1 MSSRRPMIRSYS
13 GNGRSGFQNGEEV
26 TAQGSRADGRGYL
39 HSVRPENSLCFR
51 STLCSVMAQLTEETQ
66 PSFETTLKSKAVSES
81 CNVKF
86 TCVVTG
92 YPVPELTWY
101 KDDMEMDRYCGLPK
115 YEIFRNG
122 KTHTLHI
129 YNCTLEDA
137 AIYQASARNSKG
149 IVTCSGVL
157 EVGTMNEY
165 QIHQRFFAKLKQK
178 AQNKKKE
185 LEESRQQSKDNVQ
198 SPISLEPSQRKL
210 LSPGE
215 TSGLVV
221 DRDGLLKAQDKET
234 VAEAGITEG
243 ALESTEPPEG
253 TTELPNGFPV
263 INENAKPPLTYIFET
278 VEVVT
283 TRQTNKGSQC
293 KKKIKISNG
302 EVSEKGGMSEDSG
315 NVKEVSEGDV
325 SLTTE
330 EKEDSIEKEMKVGSS
345 HHSPADKENQKQMDE
360 SDKTTQCDS
369 VAGLESQVVA
379 SKQKDSSSTQSP
391 LTSMFF
397 SLRDILFGSKSKS
410 RNEPVDSLDRTS
422 GTKLRQDEKKP
433 LAVPLKLSQQNKKDK
448 TEKYEKARMETS
460 RMKTNDKLPSK
471 DIHVKRTTPLK
482 VHREDPIKQGNLNV
496 DGLKQGITVKTGT
509 ESVSNSANVKTGA
522 ESVSNTANMPCETH
536 VAALQQLNEQK
547 EVQVPVEETDL
558 IPRCATPPQLQTP
571 CAVEMDSTGGKVIAT
586 VSSPPRVDVC
596 ATHLIILEGQDS
608 IHDTSKNHAIHN
620 KSLSSSSDITKSKLS
635 DHKGPEENYSN
646 AHNIREQE
654 KKDLQNTEEKDD
666 LKDNIKPLELTSV
679 FMEKK
684 DEVKEKE
691 NTVGLNQQNETQ
703 RILQIKAGGECGNM
717 PVKSLS
723 CVKLMKKV
731 PEVKIL
737 EEGITETK
745 ELYMEPPN
753 KEGVAKGRETG
764 NIEYTESHTNLKPS
778 SKEDIGKIHE
788 TEITEPAKSKLQPPN
803 RECSSSILVAEI
815 KEPNDSN
822 LEASNKE
829 GTVRGPEARIIEQI
843 ESKLE
848 PPNRECHAR
857 VCPPGIIELNGSNLE
872 EHNKEAI
879 IRVPVAGIKE
889 PSDSNLEAFNK
900 EGTVR
905 DPETGIA
912 EQIESKLEA
921 PNKECIAKV
930 CIPGITELNESNL
943 EQHSKGDIVR
953 DPVTEIKEPNDS
965 NLEPPNKECNTRV
978 YEPGIIELSESQLEQ
993 TNKEA
998 IVTSSEAVI
1007 KESNE
1012 SNLGLLNKEGIVKVF
1027 DAGIAEPIDS
1037 KLEPPNKECS
1047 VRVPETG
1054 TTHSIESK
1062 HKLPTNECNVR
1073 FPDSEITEPTES
1085 KEEPPNKECHVRVLD
1100 LGFSE
1105 PNESKLEISD
1115 NKGIVTVPEA
1125 GITKQ
1130 LKSNLE
1136 LPTKKCITPEVIE
1149 HERHVLKPHDFERK
1163 YKDDLEAPEYLVH
1176 NTYIS
1181 KQSHLEESQMCPTA
1195 LLGSVLSTKHAELP
1209 MAPSV
1214 GPVLSN
1220 VRDEVYLLG
1229 SESKSDLNRQNQDN
1243 TSTLEKTSSFVT
1255 ETGNDFFSVQS
1266 IHIEESYKVNETESA
1281 ADNKKD
1287 ATTVIPTL
1295 KALTNVPGFV
1305 APPISV
1311 TFVDSNCEKA
1321 SHCKDE
1327 INEVQ
1332 SLVSLLREV
1341 KNDLDTERLGV
1352 SSSLEGKKEN
1362 SSFAQYTD
1370 QGPDARHPGVT
1381 DCSTVAPLG
1390 FSTSKQTSSPPMP
1403 VSAPNEFP
1411 KKTSPL
1417 VGCTEP
1423 EWSEQGCKTDCVTFI
1438 GHVQKDK
1445 SAAETVSTTIPQTP
1459 LLSPATMRRF
1469 AAKGISYLH
1478 SPGLVAVPTIQIE
1491 TAMFGEKT
1499 GERQSGKDGM
1509 LPCESS
1515 PKLKRADSFT
1525 IIPSATPEE
1534 LASGARR
1541 KIFISKTKGEE
1552 AESTNLGAQTR
1563 WDDMARRSRT
1573 SLDQDVAYVSP
1584 GQSRRSTSL
1593 GAPTSQQTPPLE
1605 RCSPILARKKA
1616 TLQVPKE
1623 YEKSEETETT
1633 STDEKLAEKK
1643 TDPFKAPQV
1652 IRKIRGEPFSD
1663 ATGHLKL
1670 WCQFFNVLSDSTIKW
1685 YRDDLSIAEMERRS
1699 GDESQVALAIVQA
1712 SSRDCGVYSCTIKNE
1727 YGMDSTDF
1735 LLSADILSEFILR
1748 DDLEA
1753 GEEIEMTP
1761 MVFSKGLAD
1770 SGCWGEK
1777 LFGRIV
1783 IAEVHV
1789 GEGCAHK
1796 ACKVKVIYG
1805 LEPVFE
1811 SGSTCVIKVRNPI
1824 AYGTREEN
1832 NLLERN
1838 LEITKEECKRQNLIR
1853 QYCNI
1858 FAAEARVIENFGLP
1872 LEIIPLYLMYR
1883 PANTVPYATMEAD
1896 LRGIFLRYCL
1906 IDSTGRLIMRNVSEV
1921 EQKCYTF
1928 QHWIHQFTN
1937 GNLLV
1942 TQLEGVGTKIT
1953 NVRIATKSKGY
1964 QGLSDSGNPQVFQQ
1978 FATQHHCNQY
1988 CGLLGLH
1995 SLKTLDSLQQPIKP
2009 KGSRSPLATRK
2020 MDSGSGSSSPQLQK
2034 KGALSPQAPKK
2045 VLSSP
2050 KMAKK
2055 SEASDSKSTS
2065 KHKTVEVPKVVRM
2078 R

>member
-1 MSSRRPMIRSYS
+1 MSFVSMSDELLLSTLFSPSYS
-13 GNGRSGFQNGEEV
+13 SHRYSHYN
-26 TAQGSRADGRGYL
+26 
-39 HSVRPENSLCFR
+39 LCFR

-325 SLTTE
+325 
-330 EKEDSIEKEMKVGSS
+330 K
-345 HHSPADKENQKQMDE
+345 
-360 SDKTTQCDS
+360 
-369 VAGLESQVVA
+369 
-379 SKQKDSSSTQSP
+379 
-391 LTSMFF
+391 
-397 SLRDILFGSKSKS
+397 
-410 RNEPVDSLDRTS
+410 
-422 GTKLRQDEKKP
+422 
-433 LAVPLKLSQQNKKDK
+433 
-448 TEKYEKARMETS
+448 
-460 RMKTNDKLPSK
+460 
-471 DIHVKRTTPLK
+471 
-482 VHREDPIKQGNLNV
+482 
-496 DGLKQGITVKTGT
+496 
-509 ESVSNSANVKTGA
+509 
-522 ESVSNTANMPCETH
+522 
-536 VAALQQLNEQK
+536 
-547 EVQVPVEETDL
+547 
-558 IPRCATPPQLQTP
+558 
-571 CAVEMDSTGGKVIAT
+571 
-586 VSSPPRVDVC
+586 
-596 ATHLIILEGQDS
+596 
-608 IHDTSKNHAIHN
+608 
-620 KSLSSSSDITKSKLS
+620 
-635 DHKGPEENYSN
+635 
-646 AHNIREQE
+646 
-654 KKDLQNTEEKDD
+654 
-666 LKDNIKPLELTSV
+666 
-679 FMEKK
+679 
-684 DEVKEKE
+684 
-691 NTVGLNQQNETQ
+691 
-703 RILQIKAGGECGNM
+703 
-717 PVKSLS
+717 
-723 CVKLMKKV
+723 
-731 PEVKIL
+731 
-737 EEGITETK
+737 
-745 ELYMEPPN
+745 
-753 KEGVAKGRETG
+753 
-764 NIEYTESHTNLKPS
+764 
-778 SKEDIGKIHE
+778 
-788 TEITEPAKSKLQPPN
+788 
-803 RECSSSILVAEI
+803 
-815 KEPNDSN
+815 PNDSN

-1563 WDDMARRSRT
+1563 
-1573 SLDQDVAYVSP
+1573 
-1584 GQSRRSTSL
+1584 STSL

-1735 LLSADILSEFILR
+1735 LLSADSMFYSS
-1748 DDLEA
+1748 

>member
-1 MSSRRPMIRSYS
+1 MN

-39 HSVRPENSLCFR
+39 HSVRPENR

-178 AQNKKKE
+178 AQNKRKE

-330 EKEDSIEKEMKVGSS
+330 EKDDSIEKEMKVGSS

-369 VAGLESQVVA
+369 VAGLESQV
-379 SKQKDSSSTQSP
+379 
-391 LTSMFF
+391 
-397 SLRDILFGSKSKS
+397 
-410 RNEPVDSLDRTS
+410 
-422 GTKLRQDEKKP
+422 
-433 LAVPLKLSQQNKKDK
+433 
-448 TEKYEKARMETS
+448 
-460 RMKTNDKLPSK
+460 
-471 DIHVKRTTPLK
+471 
-482 VHREDPIKQGNLNV
+482 
-496 DGLKQGITVKTGT
+496 
-509 ESVSNSANVKTGA
+509 
-522 ESVSNTANMPCETH
+522 
-536 VAALQQLNEQK
+536 
-547 EVQVPVEETDL
+547 
-558 IPRCATPPQLQTP
+558 
-571 CAVEMDSTGGKVIAT
+571 EMDSTGGKVIAT
-586 VSSPPRVDVC
+586 ISSPPR
-596 ATHLIILEGQDS
+596 
-608 IHDTSKNHAIHN
+608 
-620 KSLSSSSDITKSKLS
+620 
-635 DHKGPEENYSN
+635 
-646 AHNIREQE
+646 
-654 KKDLQNTEEKDD
+654 
-666 LKDNIKPLELTSV
+666 
-679 FMEKK
+679 
-684 DEVKEKE
+684 
-691 NTVGLNQQNETQ
+691 
-703 RILQIKAGGECGNM
+703 
-717 PVKSLS
+717 
-723 CVKLMKKV
+723 
-731 PEVKIL
+731 
-737 EEGITETK
+737 
-745 ELYMEPPN
+745 
-753 KEGVAKGRETG
+753 
-764 NIEYTESHTNLKPS
+764 
-778 SKEDIGKIHE
+778 
-788 TEITEPAKSKLQPPN
+788 
-803 RECSSSILVAEI
+803 
-815 KEPNDSN
+815 
-822 LEASNKE
+822 
-829 GTVRGPEARIIEQI
+829 
-843 ESKLE
+843 
-848 PPNRECHAR
+848 
-857 VCPPGIIELNGSNLE
+857 
-872 EHNKEAI
+872 
-879 IRVPVAGIKE
+879 
-889 PSDSNLEAFNK
+889 
-900 EGTVR
+900 
-905 DPETGIA
+905 
-912 EQIESKLEA
+912 
-921 PNKECIAKV
+921 
-930 CIPGITELNESNL
+930 
-943 EQHSKGDIVR
+943 
-953 DPVTEIKEPNDS
+953 
-965 NLEPPNKECNTRV
+965 
-978 YEPGIIELSESQLEQ
+978 
-993 TNKEA
+993 
-998 IVTSSEAVI
+998 
-1007 KESNE
+1007 
-1012 SNLGLLNKEGIVKVF
+1012 
-1027 DAGIAEPIDS
+1027 
-1037 KLEPPNKECS
+1037 
-1047 VRVPETG
+1047 
-1054 TTHSIESK
+1054 
-1062 HKLPTNECNVR
+1062 
-1073 FPDSEITEPTES
+1073 
-1085 KEEPPNKECHVRVLD
+1085 
-1100 LGFSE
+1100 
-1105 PNESKLEISD
+1105 
-1115 NKGIVTVPEA
+1115 
-1125 GITKQ
+1125 
-1130 LKSNLE
+1130 
-1136 LPTKKCITPEVIE
+1136 
-1149 HERHVLKPHDFERK
+1149 
-1163 YKDDLEAPEYLVH
+1163 
-1176 NTYIS
+1176 
-1181 KQSHLEESQMCPTA
+1181 
-1195 LLGSVLSTKHAELP
+1195 
-1209 MAPSV
+1209 
-1214 GPVLSN
+1214 
-1220 VRDEVYLLG
+1220 
-1229 SESKSDLNRQNQDN
+1229 
-1243 TSTLEKTSSFVT
+1243 
-1255 ETGNDFFSVQS
+1255 S
-1266 IHIEESYKVNETESA
+1266 IHIEKSYKVNETESA

-1390 FSTSKQTSSPPMP
+1390 FSTSKQTSSPPVP

-1417 VGCTEP
+1417 VGCIEP

-1515 PKLKRADSFT
+1515 PKLKRADSCT

-1872 LEIIPLYLMYR
+1872 L
-1883 PANTVPYATMEAD
+1883 
-1896 LRGIFLRYCL
+1896 
-1906 IDSTGRLIMRNVSEV
+1906 
-1921 EQKCYTF
+1921 
-1928 QHWIHQFTN
+1928 
-1937 GNLLV
+1937 
-1942 TQLEGVGTKIT
+1942 
-1953 NVRIATKSKGY
+1953 
-1964 QGLSDSGNPQVFQQ
+1964 
-1978 FATQHHCNQY
+1978 
-1988 CGLLGLH
+1988 
-1995 SLKTLDSLQQPIKP
+1995 
-2009 KGSRSPLATRK
+2009 
-2020 MDSGSGSSSPQLQK
+2020 
-2034 KGALSPQAPKK
+2034 
-2045 VLSSP
+2045 
-2050 KMAKK
+2050 
-2055 SEASDSKSTS
+2055 
-2065 KHKTVEVPKVVRM
+2065 
-2078 R
+2078 